1 MSDIIATRKAPGAR
15 AGNVALWVLQ
25 AVLAFQ
31 FAGGGLLKLT
41 GSPEMVDLFATIGA
55 GQWLRYLVGALE
67 VAGAVGLLVPRLS
80 GLAALGLA
88 ALMAGATV
96 TNLFVLGES
105 PWLPVGLLLVSAVI
119 AWGRRPRTKAWP
131 AGSSAD
137 PVSRRRTPTRLSPR
151 VPSAS
156 AGSPAGGGHSR
167 IGDPT
172 GRDALLQQECEPER
186 ALTGRQACDWQRRHA
201 AIGGK
206 PRASREEKS

>member
-1 MSDIIATRKAPGAR
+1 VVVPESTEEEDTVSDIVATRKAPGAR

-67 VAGAVGLLVPRLS
+67 VVGAVGLLVPRLS

-96 TNLFVLGES
+96 TNLFVIGES

-119 AWGRRPRTKAWP
+119 AWGRRSRT
-131 AGSSAD
+131 
-137 PVSRRRTPTRLSPR
+137 
-151 VPSAS
+151 
-156 AGSPAGGGHSR
+156 
-167 IGDPT
+167 
-172 GRDALLQQECEPER
+172 R
-186 ALTGRQACDWQRRHA
+186 ALRPSWRRQ
-201 AIGGK
+201 
-206 PRASREEKS
+206 